1 MMQKRAMVHP
11 MLKAFDGA
19 NLNESCSVRGVTTV
33 TPQVFALFN
42 SRFMHDKSAAL
53 ASRLLREAGDEPRA
67 QIERGYQLV
76 LQRQPTD
83 FEVSRSRTFLQRQS
97 LAELCLVLL
106 NLNEFSYLE

>member
-1 MMQKRAMVHP
+1 MTAP
-11 MLKAFDGA
+11 TPLKP
-19 NLNESCSVRGVTTV
+19 SVFTIPSGWSFVD
-33 TPQVFALFN
+33 
-42 SRFMHDKSAAL
+42 SL
-53 ASRLLREAGDEPRA
+53 ATGLLSEAGDEPRA